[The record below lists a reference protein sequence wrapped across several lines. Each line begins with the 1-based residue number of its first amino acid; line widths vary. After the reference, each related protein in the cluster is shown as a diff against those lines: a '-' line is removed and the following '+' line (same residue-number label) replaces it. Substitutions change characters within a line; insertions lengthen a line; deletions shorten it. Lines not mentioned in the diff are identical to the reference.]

1 LTMKSGV
8 ECEYFLIS
16 PDGNSIADP
25 RDTQSKPCYDQSALM
40 RRYDLIKEICDCM
53 IEMGWGPYQND
64 HEDAN
69 GQFEMNWDYSD
80 CLKTADRHTFFK
92 YMVKTIAEKHGLR
105 ATFMPKP
112 FENLT
117 GNGCHAHISVW
128 DGKKNKFL
136 DNSNNLGLSKM
147 AYNFLGGVIKHAS
160 SLSAFFN
167 PTINSYRRINAP
179 PTKSGASWSPSSI
192 SYTGN
197 NRTHMIRI
205 PDPGRFE
212 LRLMD
217 GSANPYLLQA
227 GVLAAGINGIRKR
240 VNPGKPLFCNM
251 YTDHKKYPNL
261 KKLPNTL
268 EESLDMLNSNTI
280 LKNAFGKDVLNSYL
294 KLKNSEIWKWK
305 NWEISWSLS
314 KQSSSEKN
322 IKILLVHGFGASK
335 NHWRH
340 NQDFLGKFSNC
351 FAIDLLGFGKSSQPS
366 ALLNYEP
373 DKENSIKYSFDLWG
387 NQISTFCAE
396 VIKSPV
402 YLVGNSIGG
411 VIALKAAEILKDNCK
426 GIILIDCAQRTM
438 DDKRLKKSDILMN
451 LLRPVLKTIVR
462 QRLISNT
469 LFTRAANPKVIKR
482 ILEQAYPSG
491 KNIDKELIEI
501 LYQPSQRKNSKEA
514 FRGFINLFDDYL
526 ATDLFDKVNAPIQL
540 IWGEKD
546 PWESLNE
553 AKEWKNKFRNIKR
566 LDVIKNAGH
575 CPHDEEPEE
584 TNKLICEFLQET
596 K

>member
-1 LTMKSGV
+1 MFGIPDPESLIQLPWNKEVGWLASDLWMNGKPVEASPRVMLKNQIKKLKKQNLTMKSGV

-69 GQFEMNWDYSD
+69 GQFEMNWDYDD

-92 YMVKTIAEKHGLR
+92 YMVKTLAEKHGLR

-128 DGKKNKFL
+128 DKKKNKFL
-136 DNSNNLGLSKM
+136 DKSDKLGLSKM
-147 AYNFLGGVIKHAS
+147 AYNFLGGVIKNAS

-227 GVLAAGINGIRKR
+227 SVLAAGLYGLINKID
-240 VNPGKPLFCNM
+240 PGEPLTCNM
-251 YTDHKKYPNL
+251 YTDYEKYPNL
-261 KKLPNTL
+261 PKLPNELQDSL
-268 EESLDMLNSNTI
+268 EL
-280 LKNAFGKDVLNSYL
+280 LKNNNEMGEAFGKETINSYI
-294 KLKNSEIWKWK
+294 KLRNSEIKEFDNKEKFDKSKPVTKW
-305 NWEISWSLS
+305 E
-314 KQSSSEKN
+314 
-322 IKILLVHGFGASK
+322 
-335 NHWRH
+335 
-340 NQDFLGKFSNC
+340 
-351 FAIDLLGFGKSSQPS
+351 
-366 ALLNYEP
+366 
-373 DKENSIKYSFDLWG
+373 
-387 NQISTFCAE
+387 
-396 VIKSPV
+396 
-402 YLVGNSIGG
+402 
-411 VIALKAAEILKDNCK
+411 
-426 GIILIDCAQRTM
+426 
-438 DDKRLKKSDILMN
+438 
-451 LLRPVLKTIVR
+451 R
-462 QRLISNT
+462 QNT
-469 LFTRAANPKVIKR
+469 L
-482 ILEQAYPSG
+482 
-491 KNIDKELIEI
+491 D
-501 LYQPSQRKNSKEA
+501 
-514 FRGFINLFDDYL
+514 
-526 ATDLFDKVNAPIQL
+526 
-540 IWGEKD
+540 
-546 PWESLNE
+546 
-553 AKEWKNKFRNIKR
+553 
-566 LDVIKNAGH
+566 
-575 CPHDEEPEE
+575 C
-584 TNKLICEFLQET
+584 
-596 K
+596 